1 MTPITRKEI
10 YLSTAVSGSELPTGL
25 EPITREEHFLA
36 ELIAKIAGIA
46 EPTQEQINI
55 AVNAYLAEHGV
66 AFNTSAEIVEVLE
79 G

>member
-10 YLSTAVSGSELPTGL
+10 YLSTAVSGSELPAGL

-36 ELIAKIAGIA
+36 ELIAKIAGIT

-55 AVNAYLAEHGV
+55 AVNAYLAEHGI
-66 AFNTSAEIVEVLE
+66 AFITSEEITEVLE

>member
-10 YLSTAVSGSELPTGL
+10 YLSTAVSGSDLPAGL

-46 EPTQEQINI
+46 DPTQEQVTT
-55 AVNAYLAEHGV
+55 AVNAYLEEHGV
-66 AFNTSAEIVEVLE
+66 AFNTSEEITEVLE